1 MVDRVYGLDQD
12 ASMFGVDYW
21 KGEIDMEK
29 INSSDLEFS
38 KLTNIVTDIE
48 SILMKSNILMNAQY

>member
-1 MVDRVYGLDQD
+1 
-12 ASMFGVDYW
+12 
-21 KGEIDMEK
+21 MEK